1 MHLVSLNFG
10 FKRTKR
16 SILKVENRSLVVTII
31 ISALSVVKFF
41 FLN

>member
-16 SILKVENRSLVVTII
+16 NILKVENRSLVVTII